1 MQHALPPRAPLCSPL
16 LIAGSLCV
24 ACSSRRVGHPCLHVI
39 GNDTNF
45 NGKIRKVMLTICQ
58 FVGVSSN
65 IGMSKR
71 KFLVSPSSIEKV
83 AKGVGFDSD
92 RIAFPQ
98 EVRYSKFEVDHDYI
112 TRPEQDASHQLRL
125 RRRGLNGQFTYS
137 YTLRYPDLHGQ
148 RVELKR
154 LIKRREYFDLL
165 LQRDPATQTITKK
178 RYSFLMDN
186 QYFELDQFISP
197 HKGLYL
203 LEFYASREADVSKML
218 PKWLRYEGEVTNNK
232 DYSMYNLA
240 LKKPPRHASP
250 TTTGAGHQARHAR
263 SASVTRTQS
272 EIAGEGTGEAAHA
285 LEKPERQSSSGLLA
299 QHGLDHACASAPTS
313 PQITPAISANAIASL
328 DRIL

>member
-1 MQHALPPRAPLCSPL
+1 M
-16 LIAGSLCV
+16 
-24 ACSSRRVGHPCLHVI
+24 I

-45 NGKIRKVMLTICQ
+45 NGKIRKVMTTICQ

-83 AKGVGFDSD
+83 AKGIGFDAD

-98 EVRYSKFEVDHDYI
+98 EIRYSKFEVDHDYI

-125 RRRGLNGQFTYS
+125 RRRGLDGQFTYS

-178 RYSFLMDN
+178 RYSFLLDN
-186 QYFELDQFISP
+186 QYYELDQFISP

-203 LEFYASREADVSKML
+203 LEFYASRDLDVSKML

-240 LKKPPRHASP
+240 LKKPARHASP
-250 TTTGAGHQARHAR
+250 TAAGAQTRHAR

-285 LEKPERQSSSGLLA
+285 LEKPERQSSGLLA
-299 QHGLDHACASAPTS
+299 QHGLTHACASAPTS
-313 PQITPAISANAIASL
+313 PQIMPAISANPLIE
-328 DRIL
+328 RTIL